1 MEGIRDHNEQKNYI
15 MINILGTQYGQ
26 TVQN

>member
-1 MEGIRDHNEQKNYI
+1 MEGIRDHNEEKNYTCI

-26 TVQN
+26 SV

>member
-1 MEGIRDHNEQKNYI
+1 MEGIRDHNEEKNYI

-26 TVQN
+26 SVWN